1 MSPSSRVLLLG
12 VLTFASAC
20 TRPPVS
26 QGDPNGLQSQATV
39 VVGGTVTGLQGSG
52 LVLINNGVDAL
63 AVTADGAFAFAVP
76 LVAKSPF
83 EVTVKQQPSAPRQTC
98 TVAGGVGVALEG

>member
-1 MSPSSRVLLLG
+1 MSPSARVLLLA
-12 VLTFASAC
+12 VLASASAC

-39 VVGGTVTGLQGSG
+39 VVGGTVKGLQGTG
-52 LVLINNGVDAL
+52 LVLINNGVDEL
-63 AVTADGAFAFAVP
+63 AVATDGAFTFAVP

-83 EVTVKQQPSAPRQTC
+83 EVTVKQQPSA
-98 TVAGGVGVALEG
+98 V